1 MCSHSRASCYAM
13 QIIRRFHSP
22 TLPPFDYT
30 RCTHIHRCT
39 LHYRPTRSNRE
50 TRAASTLYIR
60 GRFSR
65 AWAALMTNRFS
76 TLCMSELANHAQYCS
91 RALQGRIIIDARI
104 YVCVWREVSLA
115 RARACVQGFSFF
127 FHIEAR
133 ETVSEVSFVDK
144 SGKRERRKYPV
155 GKLLLLCGAMAV
167 PSPRERRVR

>member
-1 MCSHSRASCYAM
+1 MTLKFVISNVRIRTYVLPLTGLLLCNANHSS
-13 QIIRRFHSP
+13 ISFTNSP
-22 TLPPFDYT
+22 PPFDYT
-30 RCTHIHRCT
+30 RCTHIRRCT

-127 FHIEAR
+127 FSYR
-133 ETVSEVSFVDK
+133 
-144 SGKRERRKYPV
+144 GERN
-155 GKLLLLCGAMAV
+155 C
-167 PSPRERRVR
+167 VRGVIRG